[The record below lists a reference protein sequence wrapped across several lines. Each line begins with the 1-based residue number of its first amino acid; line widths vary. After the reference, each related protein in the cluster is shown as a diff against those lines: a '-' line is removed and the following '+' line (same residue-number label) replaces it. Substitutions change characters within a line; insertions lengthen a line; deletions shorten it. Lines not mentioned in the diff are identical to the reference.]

1 MAAKATAQASGTPAA
16 RSDGQDADRRPDRR
30 LFLIDGP
37 SLVYRAFYA
46 LPESIATSTGEPTN
60 AIFGFASMLVK
71 IVTEYGVQ
79 PTVVAWDAGT
89 SGRTELFADYKSTRR
104 SRPDLLK
111 LQWPAME
118 PLVQAFGYRNV
129 KLDGYEADD
138 VIASLADRA
147 RAAGLPVMIVTG
159 DRDVFQL
166 IDADGL
172 VRVMA
177 TSRGI
182 TDTKIYD
189 HQAVLDRYGI
199 PPELIPDFY
208 GLKGDTSDNI
218 PGVPGI
224 GDKTAS
230 ELIQSYG
237 SLEGVLGH
245 IREIGGA
252 KRKQNLI
259 DHGENARVSKRLAT
273 VQRDLDVGL
282 DLNEEVAREPDRSR
296 LREVFR
302 QHELRDPLR
311 RLEEAL
317 GEDEIAAGAA
327 VPTAEVR
334 LRARVR
340 SGATPVDI
348 AEFGTGEALCIVV
361 RAIEPPEGA
370 LFAEGSPWRFA
381 LASASGPGDAAAGVG
396 EATGAGASQGAAA
409 KGNSDPVE
417 VLAGDCAGPEEIVAA
432 CAGRPVVAHDA
443 KALRVVPD
451 LLVHDTLLGAYLL
464 EPARR
469 GYPFAELCEERGLL
483 CDAEDPVAADA
494 VLLGALASWQREQIA
509 ERGLDRIMAEI
520 ELPLVPVLRALE
532 LIGVRLNLDR
542 LAEITGRVREEI
554 LESEQ
559 EIFALAGEEFLIASP
574 QQLGEILFEKL
585 GLSRKRR
592 GKIGYSTDAR
602 VLQAIRSE
610 HTIIPRIERWREL
623 STLIKTYLDVLPE
636 QADGESQRIHT
647 TFLQAV
653 AQTGRLSSTN
663 PNMQNVP
670 IRTELGREIRGC
682 FEAAPGGVLIS
693 ADYSQIELR
702 VLAHAADDSALKEIF
717 RRGDDVHTATA
728 SQVFQ
733 VAPQDIDPGMR
744 SKSKM
749 INYGI
754 VYGLSDYGLA
764 DRLNIPREEAKAFI
778 DAYLS
783 RFPQVA
789 AFIEHTI
796 DAAKEEG
803 HVTTLWGRRRQIPE
817 LRARNYQVRTL
828 GERLAV
834 NTVIQGTAADIIKL
848 AMVRCHATL
857 AGEGLHTRLILT
869 IHDELLFEGP
879 PDETDAARVLIERE
893 MCGVWDQEPAMAVDI
908 GVGSNWLEAK

>member
-1 MAAKATAQASGTPAA
+1 VASTQAKDAPAA
-16 RSDGQDADRRPDRR
+16 SAGGDRADRR

-79 PTVVAWDAGT
+79 PTIVAWDAGT
-89 SGRTELFADYKSTRR
+89 SGRTELYADYKSTRR

-118 PLVQAFGYRNV
+118 PLVEAFGYRNV
-129 KLDGYEADD
+129 SLDGYEADD

-147 RAAGLPVMIVTG
+147 RGAGLAVMIVTG

-166 IDADGL
+166 IDPDGL
-172 VRVMA
+172 VQVMA

-199 PPELIPDFY
+199 PPDLIPDFY

-237 SLEGVLGH
+237 TLEGVLGH

-252 KRKQNLI
+252 KRKQNLL
-259 DHGENARVSKRLAT
+259 DHGEDARTSKRLAT
-273 VQRDLDVGL
+273 VRRDLDVGVDL
-282 DLNEEVAREPDRSR
+282 DEEVSREPDRSR
-296 LREVFR
+296 LREFFR
-302 QHELRDPLR
+302 QYELRDPLR

-317 GEDEIAAGAA
+317 GEDEIEPGVTPA
-327 VPTAEVR
+327 AEVR
-334 LRARVR
+334 LRVRVR
-340 SGATPVDI
+340 SGTPGHI
-348 AEFGTGEALCIVV
+348 AGFGTGDALCIVV
-361 RAIEPPEGA
+361 REIEPPEGA

-381 LASASGPGDAAAGVG
+381 VASAGSDSG
-396 EATGAGASQGAAA
+396 EAKPG
-409 KGNSDPVE
+409 PVE

-432 CAGRPVVAHDA
+432 CDGRPVVVHDA

-483 CDAEDPVAADA
+483 CDVDDSVAGDA
-494 VLLGALASWQREQIA
+494 ALLGALASWQREQIA
-509 ERGLDRIMAEI
+509 ERGLDRIMADI
-520 ELPLVPVLRALE
+520 ELPLVPVLRAME
-532 LIGVRLNLDR
+532 LIGVRLDLDR

-554 LESEQ
+554 FELEQ
-559 EIFALAGEEFLIASP
+559 EIFALAGTEFLIASP
-574 QQLGEILFEKL
+574 AQLGEILFEKL

-592 GKIGYSTDAR
+592 GKTGYSTDAR

-610 HTIIPRIERWREL
+610 HAIVPRIERWREL

-636 QADGESQRIHT
+636 QADEQSRIHT

-682 FEAAPGGVLIS
+682 FEAAPGRMLLS

-702 VLAHAADDSALKEIF
+702 VLAHIADDSALKEIF
-717 RRGDDVHTATA
+717 RREEDVHTATA

-754 VYGLSDYGLA
+754 VYGLSDFGLA
-764 DRLNIPREEAKAFI
+764 DRLNIPREEARDFI
-778 DAYLS
+778 EAYLN

-796 DAAKEEG
+796 DAAKEQG

-848 AMVRCHATL
+848 AMVRCHAAL
-857 AGEGLHTRLILT
+857 AGEGLQTRLILT

-879 PDETDAARVLIERE
+879 PAETDAARVLIERE
-893 MCGVWDQEPAMAVDI
+893 MCGVWDAEPQMAVDI